1 MKNKIAI
8 IGLGYVGFPLFF
20 EMSKKYEVVG
30 FDLAERRV
38 NDLIQGIDTTGEI
51 NSAQL
56 REIISNDHL
65 RISSEDTI
73 LEGTDIY
80 IVTVPTPVDDY
91 NVPDLSPLK
100 SSMSMISRYLKKED
114 IVVIESTVFP
124 GVTEE
129 ICAPILEQLSG
140 LKFNKDFFMG
150 YSPERINPGDEK
162 HHLTNITKIVSGSN
176 ENTLSKISNLY
187 NSFIS
192 AGVFEAKN
200 IKTAEAAKVIENAQ
214 RDVNIAFMNELSI
227 LFEKMDLDVLDVL
240 EAAETKWNF
249 IPFKPGLVGGHCIG
263 VDPYYLTYKANEL
276 GYHPQI
282 IDAGR
287 RINDSMPK
295 FYAYDFVKRLSK
307 LGQLNNNPNLL
318 ILGITFKEN
327 CPDIRNSKVID
338 LVKELSEFGMKVDI
352 YDPIANKDLV
362 ESEYNLRLID
372 NKIDIDWSKYSG
384 IFCAVAHNEF
394 QELEIDVPSS
404 ALIYD
409 IKSILKSS

>member
-38 NDLIQGIDTTGEI
+38 KDLIQGIDTTGEI

-56 REIISNDHL
+56 SEIISNDHL

-404 ALIYD
+404 TLIYD

>member
-56 REIISNDHL
+56 SEIISNDHL

-192 AGVFEAKN
+192 AGIFEAKN

-404 ALIYD
+404 TLIYD

>member
-56 REIISNDHL
+56 SEIISNDHL

-404 ALIYD
+404 TLIYD

>member
-1 MKNKIAI
+1 
-8 IGLGYVGFPLFF
+8 
-20 EMSKKYEVVG
+20 
-30 FDLAERRV
+30 
-38 NDLIQGIDTTGEI
+38 
-51 NSAQL
+51 
-56 REIISNDHL
+56 
-65 RISSEDTI
+65 
-73 LEGTDIY
+73 
-80 IVTVPTPVDDY
+80 
-91 NVPDLSPLK
+91 
-100 SSMSMISRYLKKED
+100 MISRYLKKED

>member
-56 REIISNDHL
+56 SEIISNDHL

-129 ICAPILEQLSG
+129 ICAPILEQFSG
-140 LKFNKDFFMG
+140 LKFNKDFFMC

>member
-56 REIISNDHL
+56 SEIISNDHL

-384 IFCAVAHNEF
+384 IFCAVAHSEF

>member
-1 MKNKIAI
+1 
-8 IGLGYVGFPLFF
+8 
-20 EMSKKYEVVG
+20 
-30 FDLAERRV
+30 
-38 NDLIQGIDTTGEI
+38 
-51 NSAQL
+51 
-56 REIISNDHL
+56 
-65 RISSEDTI
+65 
-73 LEGTDIY
+73 
-80 IVTVPTPVDDY
+80 
-91 NVPDLSPLK
+91 
-100 SSMSMISRYLKKED
+100 
-114 IVVIESTVFP
+114 
-124 GVTEE
+124 
-129 ICAPILEQLSG
+129 
-140 LKFNKDFFMG
+140 MG
-150 YSPERINPGDEK
+150 YSPERINPGDKK

-176 ENTLSKISNLY
+176 ESTLSKISNLY

-372 NKIDIDWSKYSG
+372 NKEDIDWSTYSG

-394 QELEIDVPSS
+394 KELEIDVPSS

>member
-56 REIISNDHL
+56 SEIISNDHL